1 MQVFPSS
8 LRVGSVA
15 EARDRLARKTDLR
28 EAYRGQLLAIAETL
42 IDANPDEGLS
52 TDELMGISGLSAE
65 GVRGAMYDLERLGVA
80 SNDTVLTA
88 FVHAGVV
95 RASRK
100 RFEESTALERA
111 LIADLKET
119 APDMGKGDA
128 LDPSN
133 LRIATQRL
141 KDTLEEAGHDPVRVL
156 PERVWRTLR
165 GIAGDGRGEE
175 SGKGSLGLRRRDPE
189 TVRVTLQ
196 RNWKALAET
205 AERRRSVPRGACWII
220 CSTACRPAAGAR
232 ILLAET
238 TLVQVAGRAP
248 FRPGAESQGQGFP
261 RSFWTALCCGCTRQ
275 EVVRLNKGLA
285 GVPARHVPST

>member
-1 MQVFPSS
+1 MRTAISWLEEAQLLSREENRAQVFPSS

-15 EARDRLARKTDLR
+15 EARDRLARKADLR
-28 EAYRGQLLAIAETL
+28 EDYRRQLLAIAETL

-52 TDELMGISGLSAE
+52 TDELMGVSGLSAE
-65 GVRGAMYDLERLGVA
+65 GVRRAMYDLERLGIA

-95 RASRK
+95 HASRK

-111 LIADLKET
+111 LITALKET
-119 APDMGKGDA
+119 APDMGEGDA
-128 LDPSN
+128 STLH

-141 KDTLEEAGHDPVRVL
+141 KDALEEAGHDPVRVL

-205 AERRRSVPRGACWII
+205 AERRRGACWII
-220 CSTACRPAAGAR
+220 CSTACLPAAGAR
-232 ILLAET
+232 ICW
-238 TLVQVAGRAP
+238 P
-248 FRPGAESQGQGFP
+248 RPHSASCWT
-261 RSFWTALCCGCTRQ
+261 RS
-275 EVVRLNKGLA
+275 
-285 GVPARHVPST
+285 VPTWS